1 MKNNQKIP
9 VSILA
14 DREVFDYLKEKGDD
28 RKTRTEAYCD
38 LLDKS
43 LAGFVSPF
51 LRKKAYVLQPNQCH
65 LTVSDLAS
73 EWHWHRATVRS
84 FLSAMEAFGLLT
96 RIQLPKSV
104 VITMTV
110 QSGQAAQPRNAQE
123 QPDFAGQLREVLS
136 DWVIGKT
143 TAAETGVICGQL
155 VSLAKTEIAD
165 RDTGL
170 CSDTHSNT
178 TSAHSGTLVTEHR
191 ETALCCIAH
200 AALQKILHKS
210 RFDDSSPLVD
220 FFRFDLGEEW
230 AAFIESA
237 KDLAGLILDTEASVT
252 DFDMDEDQERLKSLS
267 LLIWVLS
274 ASFSKSTFCVPN
286 ASSCIRSREP
296 PKMKFTTVRYFGS
309 ASPSLGSLIPRLS
322 NMSAIRS
329 GMLRLVSMGRT
340 LPPGAIS
347 KFRCLRVGS

>member
-1 MKNNQKIP
+1 MNARHAPKRTVTCWTNHWQ
-9 VSILA
+9 VSFP
-14 DREVFDYLKEKGDD
+14 R
-28 RKTRTEAYCD
+28 
-38 LLDKS
+38 
-43 LAGFVSPF
+43 F
-51 LRKKAYVLQPNQCH
+51 LRKKDYVLQPNQCY

-110 QSGQAAQPRNAQE
+110 QSGQAAQPRDAQE

-143 TAAETGVICGQL
+143 TAAETGVMCGQL
-155 VSLAKTEIAD
+155 VSLAKAEIAD
-165 RDTGL
+165 RDAGH
-170 CSDTHSNT
+170 CSDTHSIT

-252 DFDMDEDQERLKSLS
+252 DFDMDEDQERLKSLRKPFLS
-267 LLIWVLS
+267 LLAKAQAMVD
-274 ASFSKSTFCVPN
+274 
-286 ASSCIRSREP
+286 
-296 PKMKFTTVRYFGS
+296 
-309 ASPSLGSLIPRLS
+309 
-322 NMSAIRS
+322 
-329 GMLRLVSMGRT
+329 
-340 LPPGAIS
+340 
-347 KFRCLRVGS
+347 